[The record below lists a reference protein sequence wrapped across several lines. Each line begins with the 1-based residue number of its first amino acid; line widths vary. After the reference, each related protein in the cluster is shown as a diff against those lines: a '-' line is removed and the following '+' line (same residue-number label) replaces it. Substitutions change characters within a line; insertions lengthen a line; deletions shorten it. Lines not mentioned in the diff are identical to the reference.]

1 MADGGVARGH
11 RVGVGRAAD
20 PACRVWVARGECRD
34 GARLRAGAW
43 RRGEAS
49 AFSPT
54 EEATARFNRELR
66 SALPGTVWVTGC
78 RSWYTGADG
87 LPEVW
92 PWPPARHRELM
103 REPRLEDYELAPAPV
118 SAAPERFEASSRQA

>member
-1 MADGGVARGH
+1 MEFVGPDTGPRVYGTVAVPGFPNLFILIGPHSPVNER
-11 RVGVGRAAD
+11 
-20 PACRVWVARGECRD
+20 
-34 GARLRAGAW
+34 W

-49 AFSPT
+49 AFSPS

-66 SALPGTVWVTGC
+66 SALPGTVWVIGC
-78 RSWYTGADG
+78 RSWYIGADG

-103 REPRLEDYELAPAPV
+103 REPRLEDYEFAPAPV
-118 SAAPERFEASSRQA
+118 PVAP